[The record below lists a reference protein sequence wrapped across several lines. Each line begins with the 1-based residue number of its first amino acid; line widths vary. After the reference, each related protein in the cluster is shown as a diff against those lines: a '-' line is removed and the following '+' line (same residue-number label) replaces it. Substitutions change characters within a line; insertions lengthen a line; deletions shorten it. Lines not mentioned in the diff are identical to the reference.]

1 MDNLI
6 TYEQPLNER
15 IRTLMR
21 LEHLFQQAAY
31 TLRGYSVWDSRATLA
46 SLIDIMDILGR
57 VDLKTELFK
66 ELERLQAALAKV
78 SGKAGVDEEQLQS
91 ILNQL
96 EKAQTGLQQTSG
108 QLGQALKEEELISN
122 LRQRSSLAGGNCHFD
137 LPNYHFWLQQPPEVR
152 IDILE
157 GWFEQLAT
165 VQQAVTLVL
174 GIIRESNVPRT
185 VVAEQGFYQQN
196 LDTQFPHQ
204 LIRISIDSELP
215 YFAEI
220 SAGKHRLTIR
230 FLEPRSKARPL
241 QAEQDVRFQLTC
253 CAI

>member
-46 SLIDIMDILGR
+46 SLIDILDILGR

-66 ELERLQAALAKV
+66 ELERLQAALIKV

-91 ILNQL
+91 IMNQL
-96 EKAQTGLQQTSG
+96 EKAQTGLQQISG
-108 QLGQALKEEELISN
+108 QPGQILKDEELISN

-137 LPNYHFWLQQPPEVR
+137 LPNYHFWLQQSPEDR
-152 IDILE
+152 IDTLE
-157 GWFEQLAT
+157 AWFEQLAV
-165 VQQAVTLVL
+165 VQQAVVLVL
-174 GIIRESNVPRT
+174 GIIRESNVPRMA
-185 VVAEQGFYQQN
+185 VAEQGFYQQN

-204 LIRISIDSELP
+204 LIRVSIENNLP

-230 FLEPRSKARPL
+230 FLEPRTSARPL
-241 QAEQDVRFQLTC
+241 QAENDIQFQLTC

>member
-31 TLRGYSVWDSRATLA
+31 TLRGYSVWDSRASLS
-46 SLIDIMDILGR
+46 SLIDILDILGR

-66 ELERLQAALAKV
+66 ELERLQAALSKV

-91 ILNQL
+91 ILGQL
-96 EKAQTGLQQTSG
+96 EKAQIALQQISG
-108 QLGQALKEEELISN
+108 QPGQLLKDEELISN
-122 LRQRSSLAGGNCHFD
+122 LRQRGTLAGGNCHFD
-137 LPNYHFWLQQPPEVR
+137 LPNYHFWLQQTPESR
-152 IDILE
+152 IDTLE
-157 GWFEQLAT
+157 TWFDQLTT

-174 GIIRESNVPRT
+174 GIIRESNVPHKAM
-185 VVAEQGFYQQN
+185 AEQGFYQQS

-204 LIRISIDSELP
+204 LIRVSIENDLP

-230 FLEPRSKARPL
+230 FLEPRNNARPL
-241 QAEQDVRFQLTC
+241 QAENDVHFQLTC

>member
-31 TLRGYSVWDSRATLA
+31 TLRGYSVWDSRATLT
-46 SLIDIMDILGR
+46 SLIDILDILGR
-57 VDLKTELFK
+57 VDLRTELFK
-66 ELERLQAALAKV
+66 ELERLQASLSKV

-96 EKAQTGLQQTSG
+96 EKAQTALKQCPG
-108 QLGQALKEEELISN
+108 QLGQALKEQELISN

-137 LPNYHFWLQQPPEVR
+137 LPNYHFWLQQSPEAR
-152 IDILE
+152 IDTLE
-157 GWFEQLAT
+157 SWFEQLASL
-165 VQQAVTLVL
+165 QQAVTLVL
-174 GIIRESNVPRT
+174 GIIRESNVPHPAI
-185 VVAEQGFYQQN
+185 AEQGFYQQN

-204 LIRISIDSELP
+204 LIRVSIDNQLP

-230 FLEPRSKARPL
+230 FLEPRNAARPL
-241 QAEQDVRFQLTC
+241 QAENDVQFHLTC